1 MGFYLYTGNK
11 LEKLAE
17 LFREQVYA
25 RQADETAWLTPET
38 VVIQTQ
44 GMGAWLKLE
53 LAKSA
58 PLAANL
64 NFPFLNK
71 FIESVLEKAFPDF
84 HESLRYLSKEVMAW
98 RIFHIFSDHP
108 ETFPELN
115 GYFSRD
121 TGEQDLK
128 KYQLAVKVAGLFDQ
142 YQIYHGDM
150 LGNWRRNGG
159 NGWQE
164 RLYLELAESR
174 KSIDRYF
181 NDFLS

>member
-1 MGFYLYTGNK
+1 MAYFPY
-11 LEKLAE
+11 
-17 LFREQVYA
+17 LFRSSG
-25 RQADETAWLTPET
+25 D
-38 VVIQTQ
+38 I
-44 GMGAWLKLE
+44 
-53 LAKSA
+53 S
-58 PLAANL
+58 
-64 NFPFLNK
+64 
-71 FIESVLEKAFPDF
+71 
-84 HESLRYLSKEVMAW
+84 
-98 RIFHIFSDHP
+98 
-108 ETFPELN
+108 ELN

-181 NDFLS
+181 NDFLSLTSIPEDAAPKRISVFGISTMAPVFLQFFVKLGGIPRRSFLLPESLFRLLERDSQQPAGRLALKENGSRTGIPDGRQSPARLHGYAGT